1 MAVPTVT
8 IGSAAMGRATA
19 VAASPATSGAAGRR
33 TAATKRSRRRTK
45 FRAPTN
51 PPPSATAPINKASM
65 SSFPPPGRAPYATCG
80 AGVSAANLRTHNR
93 PGDSPIRGV
102 MMPRMARAG
111 AVALGLLAGAARLSA
126 QTLRVP
132 YTTFTLPNGLQVLLH
147 EDHSVPVVAVNTWYH
162 VGSSDERAGRTGFA
176 HLFEHIMFMG
186 SAHVPTGEFDRLLEA
201 AGADNNG
208 STTEDRTNYYEDGPA
223 NALPLMLYL
232 DSDRLGFLLP
242 EITADKVDIQR
253 GVVQNERRQSYEN
266 RPYGLAQENILDRL
280 YPPNHP
286 YHWPVIGS
294 MQDLQAATLEDV
306 RRFFQT
312 YYTPNNATVAIA
324 GDISPRDARAL
335 VERYFGDIARGPAVT
350 RTPPP
355 AVHLTAGVAAVL
367 EDRVQLPRVY
377 DAWHTVKAFADDD
390 AVLDVVANVL
400 AGGRSSR
407 LYRRLVYELQIATD
421 VAAFQDGS
429 RIDGKFEIFATAR
442 PGHELA
448 ELQRVIDE
456 ELEKLA
462 AEGPTAREVERARN
476 TFEAQ
481 FLSRMERVGG
491 FGGKADQLNFYNYFV
506 GSPDYFQ
513 KDLDRYGRV
522 TAAGVQRAAKI
533 YLTGAHRVVLS
544 VVPQGKPELGVKP

>member
-1 MAVPTVT
+1 MPRM
-8 IGSAAMGRATA
+8 SSATA
-19 VAASPATSGAAGRR
+19 V
-33 TAATKRSRRRTK
+33 
-45 FRAPTN
+45 
-51 PPPSATAPINKASM
+51 
-65 SSFPPPGRAPYATCG
+65 
-80 AGVSAANLRTHNR
+80 L
-93 PGDSPIRGV
+93 
-102 MMPRMARAG
+102 
-111 AVALGLLAGAARLSA
+111 LGLLSAGPPVCLSA
-126 QTLRVP
+126 QALRVP
-132 YTTFTLPNGLQVLLH
+132 YTTFTLPNGLQVILH

-162 VGSSDERAGRTGFA
+162 VGSSDERPGRTGFA

-186 SAHVPTGEFDRLLEA
+186 SEHVPTGEFDRLLEA
-201 AGADNNG
+201 VGADNNG

-242 EITADKVDIQR
+242 EITTDKVDLQR

-266 RPYGLAQENILDRL
+266 RPYGLAEENILDRL
-280 YPPNHP
+280 YPPAHP

-294 MQDLQAATLEDV
+294 MKDLQAASLEDV
-306 RRFFQT
+306 RRFFQS
-312 YYTPNNATVAIA
+312 YYTPNNATIAIA
-324 GDISPRDARAL
+324 GDISPGDARNF
-335 VERYFGDIARGPAVT
+335 VQHYFGDIARGPAVT

-355 AVHLTAGVAAVL
+355 PVHLTADVAAVL

-390 AVLDVVANVL
+390 AALDVVANVL

-407 LYRRLVYELQIATD
+407 LYRRLVYDLQIATD
-421 VAAFQDGS
+421 VVAFQDGT

-442 PGHELA
+442 PGHQLP

-456 ELEKLA
+456 ELRKLA
-462 AEGPTAREVERARN
+462 DGGPTAREVERARN

-506 GSPDYFQ
+506 GTPDYFQ

-522 TAAGVQRAAKI
+522 RAADVQRAVKT